1 LQFEARGAVEQR
13 LAHPG
18 QKENNDPG
26 ACVMPTARYFR
37 NQASLCLELARH
49 MSDAT
54 KGENFRAR
62 AAAHSSRA
70 TELERVEAEEH
81 PNREAP
87 SARQLNS
94 LG

>member
-1 LQFEARGAVEQR
+1 
-13 LAHPG
+13 
-18 QKENNDPG
+18 
-26 ACVMPTARYFR
+26 MPTAHYFR

-54 KGENFRAR
+54 EAENFRAR
-62 AAAHSSRA
+62 AAVHFSRA

-81 PNREAP
+81 PDRDAL

-94 LG
+94 RSCTPPSPPRACPV